1 MELNELSV
9 RHKITRISFFCCM
22 LVIWVH
28 TYNLD
33 VCGIT
38 DTSSGFSRVVY
49 LLENL
54 WGNLA
59 GTAVPFFFFLSG
71 YLFYRTFH
79 MDKLREK
86 YISRIHSILIPY
98 LLWCTVYFLFFAVL
112 VSIPYTRN
120 QIDPAALNI
129 TVSFYGW
136 LRSLWPDEY
145 YTLWFLKELLLY
157 ILFCPLIWY
166 VLKNR
171 YTGGIVIVVLMFI
184 DLAGVYPIP
193 LDGIHYYLSGAYL
206 AIHMKGYEY
215 YRNPVLTWLGCLY
228 ILSMAVTGFR
238 ELDQLPVRLFFFFSV
253 WFALDLL
260 PAGRI
265 PPWWMS
271 LTFFIYVAHD
281 LVLECLEKLFFLA
294 FGTGPVCALADYV
307 FMPVITVFLLVCI
320 AWAAKKKIPRI
331 FMILTGMRG

>member
-1 MELNELSV
+1 
-9 RHKITRISFFCCM
+9 
-22 LVIWVH
+22 
-28 TYNLD
+28 
-33 VCGIT
+33 
-38 DTSSGFSRVVY
+38 
-49 LLENL
+49 
-54 WGNLA
+54 
-59 GTAVPFFFFLSG
+59 
-71 YLFYRTFH
+71 

-206 AIHMKGYEY
+206 AIHLKGYEY
-215 YRNPVLTWLGCLY
+215 YRTQCLH
-228 ILSMAVTGFR
+228 G
-238 ELDQLPVRLFFFFSV
+238 LDACIFCPWQLPVSVNWISFLYACSSFSPYGSR
-253 WFALDLL
+253 WICFL
-260 PAGRI
+260 PAEYLHG
-265 PPWWMS
+265 
-271 LTFFIYVAHD
+271 
-281 LVLECLEKLFFLA
+281 
-294 FGTGPVCALADYV
+294 G
-307 FMPVITVFLLVCI
+307 
-320 AWAAKKKIPRI
+320 
-331 FMILTGMRG
+331 